1 MTPPVECGSNA
12 TECGDNLRGALA
24 AAAPGTVLE
33 LQDGVY
39 GGGTGGQ
46 VLNISSS
53 VTLRAQSPGRAVL
66 DGEDSRRVVLIASG
80 AVVLEGL
87 NITGGSSEDGGG
99 LFIQGGDVTMSG
111 CTVYGNTANR
121 VSSPSARAARR
132 PRPALLGAAL

>member
-1 MTPPVECGSNA
+1 MLEA
-12 TECGDNLRGALA
+12 A

-99 LFIQGGDVTMSG
+99 LFIREGNVTMSG
-111 CTVYGNTANR
+111 CTVHGNTANQ
-121 VSSPSARAARR
+121 VSIPSARAARR
-132 PRPALLGAAL
+132 HCPALLGAAL